1 MTDIALQL
9 EDASF
14 TRNGVEHFRELSF
27 SLEIGQGALLLA
39 EPQMRARQLLRVC
52 AALERPTQG
61 RVHWFGRPGGK
72 LTQAQ
77 VLDLRRRIGWV
88 HRGSRLV
95 SNMTLIDNMTL
106 GLVYHRN
113 MSFHQAAELVE
124 DLMERFGL
132 YQHRFRRPAEID
144 HAAQRR
150 AVYVRELA
158 KRPRLLL
165 FEDPSWDLDQD
176 FEVLMDEVKS
186 LTRNNETAY
195 LLSDVTAQDMVGWVD
210 WVLLMDD
217 RGNQAWPSDTFDPA
231 SHSRFSSRS
240 RNDDPGDGAEA
251 DG

>member
-14 TRNGVEHFRELSF
+14 SKDGIEHFQGLSF
-27 SLEIGQGALLLA
+27 SLEIGQGALLLT

-61 RVHWFGRPGGK
+61 RIHWFGRAGGK
-72 LTQAQ
+72 LTQSQ

-95 SNMTLIDNMTL
+95 SNMSLIDNMTL

-113 MSFHQAAELVE
+113 LSYDQAAELVE

-132 YQHRFRRPAEID
+132 YHHRFQRPAEID

-176 FEVLMDEVKS
+176 FEVLMDEVKL
-186 LTRNNETAY
+186 LTQNHETAY

-217 RGNQAWPSDTFDPA
+217 RGNQTWPSDAFDPA
-231 SHSRFSSRS
+231 SHSRFSWRT
-240 RNDDPGDGAEA
+240 RCADPDDIAEA

>member
-1 MTDIALQL
+1 MSDIALQL
-9 EDASF
+9 EDVSL
-14 TRNGVEHFRELSF
+14 TKNGMTLFKELSF

-39 EPQMRARQLLRVC
+39 DPQLRARQLLRVC
-52 AALERPTQG
+52 AALERPTDG
-61 RVHWFGRPGGK
+61 RIHWFGRPGGN

-95 SNMTLIDNMTL
+95 SNMSLIDNMTL

-113 MSFHQAAELVE
+113 LSYPQAEELVE
-124 DLMERFGL
+124 DLLERFGL
-132 YQHRFRRPAEID
+132 YDCRFRRPAEID
-144 HAAQRR
+144 HTAQRR

-176 FEVLMDEVKS
+176 FEVLMNEVKS
-186 LTRNNETAY
+186 LTKHHETAY

-210 WVLLMDD
+210 LVLVIND
-217 RGNQAWPSDTFDPA
+217 RGGRIWPSDAFDPA
-231 SHSRFSSRS
+231 THSRFPWRMSCHEPS
-240 RNDDPGDGAEA
+240 DGSEV